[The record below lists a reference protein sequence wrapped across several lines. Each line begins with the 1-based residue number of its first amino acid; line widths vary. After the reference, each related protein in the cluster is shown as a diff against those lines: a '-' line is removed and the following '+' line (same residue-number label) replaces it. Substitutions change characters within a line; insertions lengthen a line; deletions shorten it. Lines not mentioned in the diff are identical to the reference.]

1 MFLDRYHDLADGL
14 IRISEQQGSLFAKE
28 VAGDFNPIHDSGARR
43 YCVPGDLLF
52 ALILGHYGLYPRMT
66 FYFRGMVTGDLPL
79 QLAEDTDNHL
89 QLSDVD
95 GRTYLDVE
103 SEGEG
108 IRDAAVTEAFIRRYA
123 AFSGRNFPEF
133 LEPLMHEQGMMF
145 NPDRP
150 LVIYDSMAF
159 ELTAPVAADVSM
171 DLTEATLD
179 VRGRR
184 GEEYLRFSVH
194 SEGRQVGHGTK
205 RVLVSGLQPMDAV
218 RLQAFVDDYVERREA
233 FDPA

>member
-1 MFLDRYHDLADGL
+1 MFLDRYHNITDDLV
-14 IRISEQQGSLFAKE
+14 RISERQGSRFAKE
-28 VAGDFNPIHDSGARR
+28 IAGDFNPIHDPGARR

-79 QLAEDTDNHL
+79 RLSADDGNQLQVSDAE
-89 QLSDVD
+89 

-103 SEGEG
+103 REGEG
-108 IRDAAVTEAFIRRYA
+108 IRDAAVTEAFVRRYS

-133 LEPLMHEQGMMF
+133 LEPLMREQGVMF

-159 ELTAPVAADVSM
+159 ELTGPVADDVSM

-179 VRGRR
+179 VNGRR
-184 GEEYLRFSVH
+184 GEEHLRFTVH
-194 SEGRQVGHGTK
+194 SGGQTVGHGTK
-205 RVLVSGLQPMDAV
+205 RVLLSGLQPLDQA
-218 RLQAFVDDYVERREA
+218 RLQAFVDDYLERRRT
-233 FDPA
+233 FS